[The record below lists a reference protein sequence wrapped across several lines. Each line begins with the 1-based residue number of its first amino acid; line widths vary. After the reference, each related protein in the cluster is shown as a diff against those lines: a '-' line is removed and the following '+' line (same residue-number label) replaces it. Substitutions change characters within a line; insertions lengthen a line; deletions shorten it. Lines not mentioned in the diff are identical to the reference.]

1 MDSKLNYKRIV
12 IKIGSS
18 SLTHAETGRLNL
30 AKMEHLVRQL
40 SDLHNQGMDVCLVSS
55 GAIAVGR
62 AAMGVKERPSE
73 TSVKQACAA
82 VGQAKLM
89 MVYQKLFAEY
99 SQTAGQILLTKNTMV
114 NPVSR
119 ANAKNTFDELFH
131 LGVIPVVN
139 ENDTVSTYEMQFG
152 DNDTLSALVASMVG
166 ADLLILLSDID
177 GLYTDDPHKNPEAR
191 LLKVV
196 DAIDENIY
204 GMAKESTGSNVGTG
218 GMATKLAAAKIATLS
233 GTDMIIANGG
243 DVRIL
248 QDIFENDYVGTL
260 FTANENANF
269 NLANYT
275 NEKIA
280 RINELYKKSKA
291 EGLSEEE
298 KKEQALLRQ
307 EYVAS
312 VKANLRNQ
320 LNNIDMMNA
329 DGSVENLGEKYGSK
343 TRTS

>member
-1 MDSKLNYKRIV
+1 MRNVIMYAFRLTIGKMMEMSFLDNYKRVV

-18 SLTHAETGRLNL
+18 TLTHAETGSLNFS
-30 AKMEHLVRQL
+30 KMERLVR
-40 SDLHNQGMDVCLVSS
+40 SICDYRNSGMDVCLVSS

-62 AAMGVKERPSE
+62 DVIGIKERPSDI
-73 TSVKQACAA
+73 SIKQACAA
-82 VGQAKLM
+82 VGQGRLM
-89 MVYQKLFAEY
+89 MTYQKLFSEY
-99 SQTAGQILLTKNTMV
+99 NQNSGQVLMTKNTIV

-119 ANAKNTFDELFH
+119 RNVMNTFEELFD
-131 LGVIPVVN
+131 LNVVPIVN

-269 NLANYT
+269 NLANYIMET
-275 NEKIA
+275 I
-280 RINELYKKSKA
+280 
-291 EGLSEEE
+291 G
-298 KKEQALLRQ
+298 
-307 EYVAS
+307 
-312 VKANLRNQ
+312 
-320 LNNIDMMNA
+320 
-329 DGSVENLGEKYGSK
+329 
-343 TRTS
+343 

>member
-152 DNDTLSALVASMVG
+152 D
-166 ADLLILLSDID
+166 
-177 GLYTDDPHKNPEAR
+177 
-191 LLKVV
+191 
-196 DAIDENIY
+196 
-204 GMAKESTGSNVGTG
+204 
-218 GMATKLAAAKIATLS
+218 
-233 GTDMIIANGG
+233 MIRCRHWSLPWWG
-243 DVRIL
+243 
-248 QDIFENDYVGTL
+248 QIF
-260 FTANENANF
+260 
-269 NLANYT
+269 
-275 NEKIA
+275 
-280 RINELYKKSKA
+280 
-291 EGLSEEE
+291 
-298 KKEQALLRQ
+298 
-307 EYVAS
+307 
-312 VKANLRNQ
+312 
-320 LNNIDMMNA
+320 
-329 DGSVENLGEKYGSK
+329 
-343 TRTS
+343 